1 MSSSFD
7 TFSVDGEEST
17 TIQSSGQ
24 FDEGYF
30 DNNNDSYSNF
40 STADTPAYQF
50 PTDGDHITHE
60 SVDSPDP
67 YGFGSNPDPDPYSQ
81 PPQTSSPFDSSIPI
95 SNGVNQDYD
104 VGEDADGLFSSDGPV
119 LPPPS
124 EMREEGFAL
133 REWRRVNALRLE
145 EKENKEKELRS
156 QIIQEGEEYIRAFH
170 EKRLKNIET
179 NKLTNR
185 EGEKMYV
192 AKQETFHKEADKQY
206 WKAIAE
212 LIPREVPNIEKRG
225 KKDKDKKPSITVVQ
239 GPKPGKP
246 TDLSRLRHIL
256 VKLKVTPPAHMVPP
270 PPPPAATTKDG
281 KAVAKDGK
289 DAAASTSET
298 VPAKDAAVN
307 GTPEASAAPVEQPAA

>member
-7 TFSVDGEEST
+7 TFSVDGEESA
-17 TIQSSGQ
+17 TIQSSTGQ
-24 FDEGYF
+24 FDENYF
-30 DNNNDSYSNF
+30 DNS
-40 STADTPAYQF
+40 STAADTTPYQF
-50 PTDGDHITHE
+50 PADGE

-67 YGFGSNPDPDPYSQ
+67 YGFDSHQDPDPYSQ
-81 PPQTSSPFDSSIPI
+81 PPQSSSPFDSSTSVPI

-104 VGEDADGLFSSDGPV
+104 DGLFSSDGPI

-133 REWRRVNALRLE
+133 REWRRLNALRLE
-145 EKENKEKELRS
+145 EKESKERELRS
-156 QIIQEGEEYIRAFH
+156 QIIQEGEDYIRAFH

-192 AKQETFHKEADKQY
+192 AKQEKFHKEADKQY

-225 KKDKDKKPSITVVQ
+225 KKDKDKKPSITVIQ

-270 PPPPAATTKDG
+270 PPPAAAKDG
-281 KAVAKDGK
+281 KEASKDGKVVAKDGK

-298 VPAKDAAVN
+298 VAAKDSASNGTEAPAAAV
-307 GTPEASAAPVEQPAA
+307 EQSAA